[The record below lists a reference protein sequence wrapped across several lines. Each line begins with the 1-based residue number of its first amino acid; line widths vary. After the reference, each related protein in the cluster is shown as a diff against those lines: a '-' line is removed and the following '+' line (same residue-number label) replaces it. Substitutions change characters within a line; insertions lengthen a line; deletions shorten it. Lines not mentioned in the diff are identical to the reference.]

1 MRTVVQRV
9 KSASVQVDGRGVSR
23 IDIGLCCL
31 VGVEVSDGNQDIEYT
46 ANKICS
52 LRIFDDEKRQMNLDV
67 AAVKGAILL
76 ISQFTLL
83 GDARKGRRPSYA
95 GAEPPVTAR
104 TLFERLV
111 ERVRELHSGT
121 VATGVFQAEM
131 DVAILNHG
139 PVAILLD
146 SRKLF

>member
-9 KSASVQVDGRGVSR
+9 KSASVQIDGRGVSR
-23 IDIGLCCL
+23 IDIGLCCF
-31 VGVEVSDGNQDIEYT
+31 VGVEVSDSNQDIEYT
-46 ANKICS
+46 ADKICS
-52 LRIFDDEKRQMNLDV
+52 LRIFDDEKGQMNLDV
-67 AAVKGAILL
+67 AAEKGAILL

-104 TLFERLV
+104 TIFERLV

-121 VATGVFQAEM
+121 VATGMFQAEM
-131 DVAILNHG
+131 DVAIVNHG

>member
-9 KSASVQVDGRGVSR
+9 KSASVQVDGRVVSR

-52 LRIFDDEKRQMNLDV
+52 LRIFDDEKGQMNLDV

-95 GAEPPVTAR
+95 GAAPPVTAR

-121 VATGVFQAEM
+121 VATGIFQAEM

-139 PVAILLD
+139 PVTILLD